1 MKSHFLALTLAACLS
16 SIVAQSLPGLP
27 ACAQDCANG
36 AIPSK
41 CSPVDVECICAT
53 RSFIYDM
60 ACCVGKSC
68 DGNDQKKLTIIV
80 HQAALDFAN
89 GICGGAG
96 VSDLPQSATCASDA
110 TTTTA
115 TATTTGTT
123 TEATTSDGETTTT
136 TAVSTEAVTT
146 TTESDETSS
155 ETSTETATSTS
166 ADTSTQTSTPTEA
179 ETPVSPEETDGAML
193 LRGKN
198 VGVLAGIV
206 AGVAFML

>member
-1 MKSHFLALTLAACLS
+1 MKSHILTLALAACLS
-16 SIVAQSLPGLP
+16 SVIAQSLPGLP

-53 RSFIYDM
+53 RSFVDDM

-68 DGNDQKKLTIIV
+68 NGDDQKT
-80 HQAALDFAN
+80 ALDFAN

-110 TTTTA
+110 TTTPTA
-115 TATTTGTT
+115 TATATVTT
-123 TEATTSDGETTTT
+123 TEATTIDGETTTT
-136 TAVSTEAVTT
+136 AGSTEAVTT
-146 TTESDETSS
+146 TTGVDETTSK
-155 ETSTETATSTS
+155 TSTET
-166 ADTSTQTSTPTEA
+166 DTSTQTSTSTET
-179 ETPVSPEETDGAML
+179 ETPANPEETDGAIL
-193 LRGKN
+193 LRSNHG
-198 VGVLAGIV
+198 GVLAGII